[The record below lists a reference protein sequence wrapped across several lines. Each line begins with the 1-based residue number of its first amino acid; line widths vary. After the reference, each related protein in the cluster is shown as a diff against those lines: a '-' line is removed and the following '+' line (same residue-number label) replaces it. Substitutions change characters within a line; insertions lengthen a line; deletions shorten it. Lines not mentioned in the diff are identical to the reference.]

1 MGGMKMK
8 FIQYYLWY
16 LTNHKRIENRR
27 DRFEIDIGHE
37 TIEEY
42 SISSYG
48 FFQSWK
54 NYKFLKD
61 KVMR

>member
-1 MGGMKMK
+1 MNKL
-8 FIQYYLWY
+8 QYYLWY
-16 LTNHKRIENRR
+16 LSNHRRIENRR

-48 FFQSWK
+48 FEASWK
-54 NYKFLKD
+54 NYKMI
-61 KVMR
+61 VGR